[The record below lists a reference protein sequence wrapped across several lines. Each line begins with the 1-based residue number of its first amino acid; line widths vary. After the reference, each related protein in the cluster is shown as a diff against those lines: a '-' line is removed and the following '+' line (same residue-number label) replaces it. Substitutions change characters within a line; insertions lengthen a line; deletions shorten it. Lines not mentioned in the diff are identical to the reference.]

1 MTPAARAT
9 LDSAAGQA
17 LARAPGGCDNRP
29 MQAIDTVVFDIG
41 RVLVHLEF
49 SRLLKF
55 LSGHGVDVEHV
66 GTLLERMDLTAYER
80 GDFDGDALLQRIA
93 ALGRRPMTTDDI
105 RRHWVDVFIPQPPM
119 LALLRAL
126 AGTHRVYLLSNI
138 GDLHWEH
145 LDRELGVETL
155 GHGALPSFRA
165 RAVKPQPAIYRHA
178 EQLFGLDPAR
188 TVLVDDLQPN
198 VEGARRCGWHAI
210 LHESHERTADA
221 LAALGVHAGGRG
233 S

>member
-1 MTPAARAT
+1 
-9 LDSAAGQA
+9 
-17 LARAPGGCDNRP
+17 
-29 MQAIDTVVFDIG
+29 MQKIDTVVFDIG

-55 LSGHGVDVEHV
+55 LSEHGVDVEHV
-66 GTLLERMDLTAYER
+66 DALLERMDLSGYER
-80 GDFDGDALLQRIA
+80 GEFDGDALIARIA
-93 ALGRRPMTTDDI
+93 SLGRRPMAPAAL
-105 RRHWVDVFIPQPPM
+105 REHWVGVFIPQPPM
-119 LALLRAL
+119 LALARAL

-138 GDLHWEH
+138 GDLHWDY

-165 RAVKPQPAIYRHA
+165 RAIKPEPAIFRRA

-198 VEGARRCGWHAI
+198 AEGARRCGWHAI
-210 LHESHERTADA
+210 VHENHERTTGA
-221 LAALGVHAGGRG
+221 LAAMGVRA
-233 S
+233 